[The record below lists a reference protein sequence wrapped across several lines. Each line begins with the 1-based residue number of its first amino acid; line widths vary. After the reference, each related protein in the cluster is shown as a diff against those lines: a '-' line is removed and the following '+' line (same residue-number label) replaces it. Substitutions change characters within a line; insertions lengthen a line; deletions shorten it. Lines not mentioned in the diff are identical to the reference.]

1 MDDVNKTCRDINE
14 LLPVA
19 QKACKLFL
27 EECKKA
33 NLDVFI
39 TETFRSQER
48 QNYLYEQ
55 GRTRP
60 GDEVTWTTKS
70 NHNGR
75 LA

>member
-1 MDDVNKTCRDINE
+1 MIDVNKNCRDINE

-33 NLDVFI
+33 NLDIFI

-48 QNYLYEQ
+48 QNLLYEQ
-55 GRTRP
+55 GRSLP
-60 GDEVTWTTKS
+60 GKKVTWTKSS
-70 NHNGR
+70 NHT
-75 LA
+75 